1 MREMGKEKE
10 AGKKKEA
17 KKRQV
22 AKKESMWLRIR
33 KYFRGIASELKKV
46 SWPTRKELINSTAV
60 VLVFILVFATAV
72 GLIDLGLGSLL
83 NLIA

>member
-1 MREMGKEKE
+1 MGKEKE
-10 AGKKKEA
+10 ARKKKEA